1 MNIKT
6 LYHIHSMHK
15 MGDTY
20 TSLIIDRFFD
30 NLVDACKHVIKLKD
44 EGFIAHDI
52 RTKTIKIQEAT

>member
-15 MGDTY
+15 IADPH
-20 TSLIIDRFFD
+20 SRLIIDRFFD